1 MERRDILK
9 WSASAGGSLILLA
22 GKPSTALAAVPV
34 LKPTLPQKTDLI
46 GAAARRL
53 QLIGQQSL
61 YLWTESHVNLAGVPM
76 GAVVPPGELPTLE
89 HQLKT
94 ATLAVE
100 AVTNL
105 AASFAPGALASSSL
119 QSLDNLRSRLAATQA
134 SFDGVAAGNAG
145 VLTLPAAVL
154 TLLGSLTNAVGD
166 IGTQLKQ
173 IHSEL
178 LVLGTQGTQ
187 TRTVAQYDALF
198 VTIEKPAIAQLLHDD
213 DAFAYM
219 RVGGPNPMLIKKALE
234 LPAKFPLSE
243 AQYSLAMGSDDSLI
257 EAAGSGRLYLLDHE
271 GLGYLAPMGPVNK
284 PLTGAGYGYAPI
296 ALFARPKS
304 GRSLVPVAIQCGQDP
319 SLSPIFVRVDDATNA
334 EAYWAWQSAKTAVQ
348 VADFNYHEMF
358 VHLGRTH
365 LMSEAFAMA
374 TQRQLAVAHPLNR
387 LLAPHLEGAMFINE
401 VATLI
406 IMAPLTTG
414 DAILAAPIETLQR
427 ECGRDRLAYDFYD
440 NMLPN
445 DLRARGVDNTDQL
458 PDYPYRDDALLIW
471 NAIDQW
477 VGEYVAVYYAND
489 SDVTG
494 DYELKAWATE
504 LGRSGKIKGFRAIT
518 TRSQLVSVVTAIIF
532 NASAQHAAV
541 NFPQSSI
548 MTYAPFS
555 AGTGGAQAP
564 VLAGGQTQAS
574 WSQLLPS
581 RLAAQE
587 QILLFHILGGVYYRA
602 LGEYR
607 DSAFPYLPV
616 LLDPAIASPGGPL
629 DRFRSSLAGIET
641 IIRQRNVARTRPYEY
656 LLPSRVPSSTNI

>member
-1 MERRDILK
+1 MKRRDILT
-9 WSASAGGSLILLA
+9 WSASAGGLSLLA
-22 GKPSTALAAVPV
+22 GTPSTASAATPV

-46 GAAARRL
+46 SAAARRL
-53 QLIGQQSL
+53 QLIGQQAL
-61 YLWTESHVNLAGVPM
+61 YLWTESHINLAGVPM

-105 AASFAPGALASSSL
+105 AASFAPSALATSSL
-119 QSLDNLRSRLAATQA
+119 QSLDALRSRLAAAQA
-134 SFDGVAAGNAG
+134 SFDSVVSGNAG

-154 TLLGSLTNAVGD
+154 TLLGNLTNTVSD

-173 IHSEL
+173 IHDNL
-178 LVLGTQGTQ
+178 LVQGTP
-187 TRTVAQYDALF
+187 TKTVAQYDALF
-198 VTIEKPAIAQLLHDD
+198 VTIAKPAIAQLLRDN

-219 RVGGPNPMLIKKALE
+219 RVGGPNPMLIKKALS
-234 LPAKFPLSE
+234 LPPKFPLSD
-243 AQYSLAMGSDDSLI
+243 AQYRQAMGSGDSLL
-257 EAAGSGRLYLLDHE
+257 EAAGGGRLYLLDYE
-271 GLGYLAPMGPVNK
+271 GLGDMAPMGAVNK
-284 PLTGAGYGYAPI
+284 PLTGTGYAYAPI

-319 SLSPIFVRVDDATNA
+319 TLNPIFVRVDDATNA

-374 TQRQLAVAHPLNR
+374 TQRQLAVAHPLSR

-401 VATLI
+401 AATLI
-406 IMAPLTTG
+406 IMGALTTG
-414 DAILAAPIETLQR
+414 DVILAAPIETLQR

-471 NAIDQW
+471 NAINQW

-489 SDVTG
+489 NDVTG

-504 LGRSGKIKGFRAIT
+504 LAQSGKIKGFRAIT
-518 TRSQLVSVVTAIIF
+518 TRSQLVTVVTAIIF

-555 AGTGGAQAP
+555 AGTGGAP
-564 VLAGGQTQAS
+564 VLTGTAGQTQTS

-587 QILLFHILGGVYYRA
+587 QILLFHILGGVYYRT

-616 LLDPAIASPGGPL
+616 LLDPAVTSPGGPL

-641 IIRQRNVARTRPYEY
+641 TIQQRNLARTRPYEY
-656 LLPSRVPSSTNI
+656 LLPSRIPSSTNI